1 MIIRTNPTAAFLFR
15 FSLEQVLNN
24 VKFSEYQVA
33 VVIFVVAAKF
43 FVIST
48 ITSVSVYAAELYPT
62 VIRYGV
68 SQSNKLVAFLMII

>member
-1 MIIRTNPTAAFLFR
+1 MIIRTNPTAAFLFH

-33 VVIFVVAAKF
+33 VVIFVVTAKF

-68 SQSNKLVAFLMII
+68 S